1 MKKSIFIAALLFCG
15 VAVFAEKV
23 SNSSGKAV
31 DRAASWSFM
40 TAICSIFRGKDKKQ
54 TPAKPALP
62 DISYKVLFDQNDY
75 RELCETSRALSAN
88 APRFAVMPEREKL
101 LYKVDSLLAKA
112 NSERSL
118 DLGKFYQ
125 DQVDRII
132 REVAEYQ
139 DDVPRFWKF
148 YSSGFIIKD
157 KARTL
162 AVDINPGCVPGFGKT
177 ALLMSDAQVEKLADI
192 IDIYF
197 CTHSHHDHIS
207 PELCEA
213 LAARKKAMVM
223 PQEAIDRWMIKG
235 ATASESFD
243 TPWCKTFL
251 HWQGVDY
258 KKGLDNSMYLFTLSN
273 GKNVFVR
280 GDIYH
285 GSGFDLCLEHIEKWN
300 LKVDYTFLTPY
311 FTTGDNPVLKLN
323 EKYACRF
330 IPVHEWEFSHRR
342 SGVSAKATQ
351 DFTELY
357 QAFAVPYAA
366 GRTQF
371 LFWGESIDLD

>member
-1 MKKSIFIAALLFCG
+1 MMEKSVFIIGLLFLG
-15 VAVFAEKV
+15 VLVLAGKV
-23 SNSSGKAV
+23 LAGKSTK
-31 DRAASWSFM
+31 AA
-40 TAICSIFRGKDKKQ
+40 
-54 TPAKPALP
+54 PAKVALP
-62 DISYKVLFDQNDY
+62 ELSYKVLFDGKDY
-75 RELCETSRALSAN
+75 QDICDASKALAGN

-118 DLGKFYQ
+118 ELGKFYQ
-125 DQVDRII
+125 AQVDRII
-132 REVAEYQ
+132 REVSEYKGE
-139 DDVPRFWKF
+139 VPRFWKF

-157 KARTL
+157 KARTF
-162 AVDINPGCVPGFGKT
+162 AVDINIGCVPGFGKT
-177 ALLMSDAQVEKLADI
+177 ALRMTGEQVEKLADI

-197 CTHSHHDHIS
+197 CTHSHSDHLG

-213 LAARKKAMVM
+213 LAARNKTMVM
-223 PQEAIDRWMIKG
+223 PQEAIDRWMLKG
-235 ATASESFD
+235 ATASETFD

-285 GSGFDLCLEHIEKWN
+285 GSGFDLCLENIEKWN
-300 LKVDYTFLTPY
+300 RKVDYTFLTPY
-311 FTTGDNPVLKLN
+311 FTTGDDPVLKLN

-330 IPVHEWEFSHRR
+330 IPIHEWEFSHRR

-357 QAFAVPYAA
+357 QAFALPYAA
-366 GRTQF
+366 GRVQF